1 MSWIILALTLG
12 ASITSIIHG
21 VFMLFGSLSITGAA
35 IPGIPSTMLASLPV
49 VSAIFALIGGIIA
62 FNQNKWGALF
72 LFIAMGLCAA
82 TRDTWLYAGLY
93 FFAGVFCFLL
103 RPKQQNDYDDY
114 IYGDEEDEEYDE
126 PEDGESDKPYAGREG
141 KDFYYEDEPPEQ
153 INTPPG
159 ERRRHSPFRRINHDM
174 NSLPEVDD
182 SDIGLQL
189 NMEPAKVRRR
199 ITKSCPE
206 CGAIVSRD
214 ESICSNCGA
223 KLFVAP
229 DDINTT
235 EPLMPVTP
243 ADDDKNLQTVSEHLA
258 SPVNINDDSEKITGI
273 QDVGDIEDFNESN
286 ENISPEIASVEGINL
301 NEDLNEEEEY
311 GEMSTVQTAAP
322 NYRVI
327 KPRRNERIEQDYEPQ
342 RVSMKKRN
350 SRPLRMNSMNDE
362 AAYKYQAFSQSK
374 IAQRAKKRKKRSGL
388 RKIMSMLLLVGA
400 VGGALYFLLGLRKL
414 PPGDLPPM
422 ARTEIVSVNS
432 GTSEQEVNV
441 TTNTGVNDDTVAV
454 AVDVPVNENVLPNF
468 IPEREPKSG
477 TIIGSNVNVRADHTT
492 SSSRVTR
499 LNVGSRVE
507 ITGSFNVPSGK
518 YSGIWYSVRTGN
530 NDGWIYGKYVQPVGS
545 GLPSGYSNGLLKSFG
560 SSLTQLVESFGQ
572 PSRKT
577 SSSAEWS
584 GLTATLRGEDI
595 TRIRLTNS
603 SRELQNGLKV
613 GMSRTALLQIM
624 GYPSSVNNRT
634 LNYNEN
640 GKTGL
645 SVQMDKNDSISSITV
660 NEIQ

>member
-21 VFMLFGSLSITGAA
+21 VFMLFGSLSVTGAA
-35 IPGIPSTMLASLPV
+35 FPGIPSTMLASLPV

-62 FNQNKWGALF
+62 FNQSKWGALF

-82 TRDTWLYAGLY
+82 TRDTWLYGGLY

-103 RPKQQNDYDDY
+103 RPKQQNDYDY
-114 IYGDEEDEEYDE
+114 IYDDDVEEDYEEGNQDLASE
-126 PEDGESDKPYAGREG
+126 RES

-159 ERRRHSPFRRINHDM
+159 RRHSPFRRITPNIDT
-174 NSLPEVDD
+174 EDD
-182 SDIGLQL
+182 NDIGLQL
-189 NMEPAKVRRR
+189 NSEPVKVRRR
-199 ITKSCPE
+199 STKTCPE
-206 CGAIVSRD
+206 CLANVPSEAR
-214 ESICSNCGA
+214 ICPNCGA
-223 KLFVAP
+223 GLFVAG
-229 DDINTT
+229 DNMTT
-235 EPLMPVTP
+235 PEPLMPVTP
-243 ADDDKNLQTVSEHLA
+243 AEEDLTIRTVSEHLA
-258 SPVNINDDSEKITGI
+258 APVNINDDPEVTAGI
-273 QDVGDIEDFNESN
+273 EEFGEGD
-286 ENISPEIASVEGINL
+286 ENIESYEGINPDITQEI
-301 NEDLNEEEEY
+301 NQDIMPDITEEGIE
-311 GEMSTVQTAAP
+311 EMSTAQTISP
-322 NYRVI
+322 GYRVT
-327 KPRRNERIEQDYEPQ
+327 KPRRNDQDFSEPQ
-342 RVSMKKRN
+342 RMNIAAKRN
-350 SRPLRMNSMNDE
+350 KPRNIIGNE
-362 AAYKYQAFSQSK
+362 AVEKYQAFSQSK
-374 IAQRAKKRKKRSGL
+374 FAKRAKKRKRSSG
-388 RKIMSMLLLVGA
+388 RKILSMLLLVAA

-432 GTSEQEVNV
+432 PTSKQEVKV
-441 TTNTGVNDDTVAV
+441 TANTEPNDGIAEPVDVAV
-454 AVDVPVNENVLPNF
+454 AENVLPNF
-468 IPEREPKSG
+468 VPEREPKTG

-518 YSGIWYSVRTGN
+518 YSGIWYSVITGGRE
-530 NDGWIYGKYVQPVGS
+530 GWIYGRYVQPVGS
-545 GLPSGYSNGLLKSFG
+545 GLPSGYSNGLMKSFG
-560 SSLTQLVESFGQ
+560 SSLTQLVQALGQ

-645 SVQMDKNDSISSITV
+645 SVQMDRNDSISSITV

>member
-21 VFMLFGSLSITGAA
+21 VFMLFGSLSVTGAA

-62 FNQNKWGALF
+62 FNQSKWGALF

-82 TRDTWLYAGLY
+82 TRDTWLYGGLY

-103 RPKQQNDYDDY
+103 RPKQQNDYDY
-114 IYGDEEDEEYDE
+114 IYDDDNEENEEYE
-126 PEDGESDKPYAGREG
+126 EGNHYPGAGNED

-159 ERRRHSPFRRINHDM
+159 RRHSPFRRITPN
-174 NSLPEVDD
+174 PEPADED
-182 SDIGLQL
+182 NDIGLQL
-189 NMEPAKVRRR
+189 NSEPVKVRRR
-199 ITKSCPE
+199 STKTCPE
-206 CGAIVSRD
+206 CLANVPSEAR
-214 ESICSNCGA
+214 ICPNCGA
-223 KLFVAP
+223 KLFVAGDNMITP
-229 DDINTT
+229 
-235 EPLMPVTP
+235 EPLMPAVP
-243 ADDDKNLQTVSEHLA
+243 AEEDMPIRTVSEHLA
-258 SPVNINDDSEKITGI
+258 EPVNIQDDSEIRAGI
-273 QDVGDIEDFNESN
+273 EEFGEGN
-286 ENISPEIASVEGINL
+286 ENIEENIESHEGINP
-301 NEDLNEEEEY
+301 DITPDIMEEGIE
-311 GEMSTVQTAAP
+311 EMSTAQTISP
-322 NYRVI
+322 GYRVM
-327 KPRRNERIEQDYEPQ
+327 KPRRNEQDFAEPQ
-342 RVSMKKRN
+342 RINMNMNPKRN
-350 SRPLRMNSMNDE
+350 RPRNMNSE
-362 AAYKYQAFSQSK
+362 AVETYSEFRQSK
-374 IAQRAKKRKKRSGL
+374 FAKRAKKRKRSSG
-388 RKIMSMLLLVGA
+388 RKILSMLLLVAG

-414 PPGDLPPM
+414 PPGDLPPI

-432 GTSEQEVNV
+432 GTSEQELHVNP
-441 TTNTGVNDDTVAV
+441 TNTGTDSGIAEPVEVAV
-454 AVDVPVNENVLPNF
+454 AENVLPNF
-468 IPEREPKSG
+468 VPEREPKSG

-499 LNVGSRVE
+499 LNVGSKVE

-518 YSGIWYSVRTGN
+518 YSGIWYSVTTGGR
-530 NDGWIYGKYVQPVGS
+530 DGWIYGRYVQPVGS

-560 SSLTQLVESFGQ
+560 SSLTQLVEAFGQ

-584 GLTATLRGEDI
+584 GITATLRGEDI

-624 GYPSSVNNRT
+624 GYPSGVNGRT
-634 LNYNEN
+634 LSYIEN

-645 SVQMDKNDSISSITV
+645 SVQMDRNDSISSITV

>member
-103 RPKQQNDYDDY
+103 RPKQQNDYDY
-114 IYGDEEDEEYDE
+114 MYGDEEYEE
-126 PEDGESDKPYAGREG
+126 PEDGENDSSYKGREG

-153 INTPPG
+153 INTPP
-159 ERRRHSPFRRINHDM
+159 RTDSAQRQRHSPFRRINPDM
-174 NSLPEVDD
+174 NSQPEVDD

-189 NMEPAKVRRR
+189 SMEPAKVRRR

-206 CGAIVSRD
+206 CGAIVSR
-214 ESICSNCGA
+214 EERICPNCGA
-223 KLFVAP
+223 KLFVAA
-229 DDINTT
+229 DDIDMP

-243 ADDDKNLQTVSEHLA
+243 ADDDENLQTVSEHLA
-258 SPVNINDDSEKITGI
+258 SPVNINDINDDSEKIIGI
-273 QDVGDIEDFNESN
+273 EGIEDIEDFAEED
-286 ENISPEIASVEGINL
+286 ENIAPEITSAEGINL
-301 NEDLNEEEEY
+301 NLEEEDED
-311 GEMSTVQTAAP
+311 MSTVQTAAP
-322 NYRVI
+322 NYRVM
-327 KPRRNERIEQDYEPQ
+327 KPRRNDRIEQDFEPQ
-342 RVSMKKRN
+342 SAGMKKRG
-350 SRPLRMNSMNDE
+350 SRPVKMNSMNDE

-374 IAQRAKKRKKRSGL
+374 VAQRAKKRKKRSGL
-388 RKIMSMLLLVGA
+388 RKIMSMLLLVAA

-422 ARTEIVSVNS
+422 VRTEIVSVSS

-441 TTNTGVNDDTVAV
+441 TAGTGANDEAVAV
-454 AVDVPVNENVLPNF
+454 AVDVAVTENVLPNF

-499 LNVGSRVE
+499 LNVGSRIE

-518 YSGIWYSVRTGN
+518 YSGIWYSIRTGN
-530 NDGWIYGKYVQPVGS
+530 NEGWVYGRYVQPVGS

-560 SSLTQLVESFGQ
+560 SSLTQLVESCCQ

-584 GLTATLRGEDI
+584 RLTATLRGEDI
-595 TRIRLTNS
+595 TRIKLTNS
-603 SRELQNGLKV
+603 SRELQNGLKT
-613 GMSRTALLQIM
+613 GMSQTALLQIM
-624 GYPSSVNNRT
+624 GYPSSVKNRVM
-634 LNYNEN
+634 NYNEN

-645 SVQMDKNDSISSITV
+645 EVQLDRNNAITSITV
-660 NEIQ
+660 HEVQQ

>member
-62 FNQNKWGALF
+62 FNQSKWGALF
-72 LFIAMGLCAA
+72 LFVAMGLCAA

-103 RPKQQNDYDDY
+103 RPKQQNDYDYDY
-114 IYGDEEDEEYDE
+114 IYGNEDNEEEYE
-126 PEDGESDKPYAGREG
+126 ENAPSYAGREG
-141 KDFYYEDEPPEQ
+141 KDFYYQDEPPEE

-159 ERRRHSPFRRINHDM
+159 ERHSPFRKITPDLN
-174 NSLPEVDD
+174 LTTEDD
-182 SDIGLQL
+182 DIGLQI
-189 NMEPAKVRRR
+189 NSEPPKLRRR
-199 ITKSCPE
+199 MSKSCPE
-206 CGAIVSRD
+206 CGAIVSR
-214 ESICSNCGA
+214 EEHICPNCGA
-223 KLFVAP
+223 KLFVAGNDLETP
-229 DDINTT
+229 
-235 EPLMPVTP
+235 EPLMPVMP
-243 ADDDKNLQTVSEHLA
+243 ADDEMNIPTVSEHLA
-258 SPVNINDDSEKITGI
+258 SPVNINEMPEGITSL
-273 QDVGDIEDFNESN
+273 EDFAEGE
-286 ENISPEIASVEGINL
+286 ENSTSFSDETFSKEININMEED
-301 NEDLNEEEEY
+301 NED
-311 GEMSTVQTAAP
+311 MSTVQTVSP
-322 NYRVI
+322 NYRI
-327 KPRRNERIEQDYEPQ
+327 TKPRRSEQEYEPQ
-342 RVSMKKRN
+342 RVNMKRG
-350 SRPLRMNSMNDE
+350 RPKSGLEME
-362 AAYKYQAFSQSK
+362 AASTYQDF
-374 IAQRAKKRKKRSGL
+374 AKTKAIKRGKKPKRSTG
-388 RKIMSMLLLVGA
+388 RKVLSMLLLIAA

-432 GTSEQEVNV
+432 GTSEQETHVNV
-441 TTNTGVNDDTVAV
+441 TTGVDDSSIAEPVDVAV
-454 AVDVPVNENVLPNF
+454 TANELPNF
-468 IPEREPKSG
+468 VPDREPKSG

-499 LNVGSRVE
+499 LNVGSRID

-518 YSGIWYSVRTGN
+518 YSGIWYSIRTGN
-530 NDGWIYGKYVQPVGS
+530 NEGWVYGRYVQPVGS

-560 SSLTQLVESFGQ
+560 SSLTELVESFGQ

-624 GYPSSVNNRT
+624 GYPSSSKNKVM
-634 LNYNEN
+634 NYNED

-645 SVQMDKNDSISSITV
+645 AVQMDKNDSISSITV
-660 NEIQ
+660 SEIQ